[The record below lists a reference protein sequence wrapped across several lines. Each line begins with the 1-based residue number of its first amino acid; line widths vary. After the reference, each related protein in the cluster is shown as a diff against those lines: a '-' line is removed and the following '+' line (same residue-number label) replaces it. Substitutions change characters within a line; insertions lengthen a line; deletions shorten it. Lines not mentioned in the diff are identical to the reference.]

1 MNSEQSPLV
10 ETVFH
15 HLALPPKL
23 PRKFDGDNAELT
35 ENLGERL
42 HEGLSALRHVGNP
55 AVWDALD
62 ASLRATRGF

>member
-1 MNSEQSPLV
+1 
-10 ETVFH
+10 
-15 HLALPPKL
+15 
-23 PRKFDGDNAELT
+23 
-35 ENLGERL
+35 L